1 MLTAIDKLKAFG
13 LGYAGGLE
21 ALCKYF
27 DWYGGKH
34 MVDLTKPT
42 SVAPGQFAV
51 DSIEI
56 LRSEVANKIYDQYC
70 DRAVRMELIRHAIA
84 DFGVEPTRA
93 QVLIDMELDS
103 LGFVN
108 EYVLCNELNGLLH
121 RFTDGDRK
129 LSNKE
134 RQDAMQMVCKA
145 RPGLSKGLAFDVAE
159 RLITEFCRAHNV
171 KVKVGLFSW
180 AIP

>member
-1 MLTAIDKLKAFG
+1 
-13 LGYAGGLE
+13 
-21 ALCKYF
+21 
-27 DWYGGKH
+27 
-34 MVDLTKPT
+34 MVDLTKPAST
-42 SVAPGQFAV
+42 ALGQRTV

-56 LRSEVANKIYDQYC
+56 LRSKVANKIFGQYC
-70 DRAVRMELIRHAIA
+70 DRAVRTELIRQAIT
-84 DFGVEPTRA
+84 DFGVEPMRA

-108 EYVLCNELNGLLH
+108 EYALCNELNGLLH
-121 RFTDGDRK
+121 RFTDGDMK